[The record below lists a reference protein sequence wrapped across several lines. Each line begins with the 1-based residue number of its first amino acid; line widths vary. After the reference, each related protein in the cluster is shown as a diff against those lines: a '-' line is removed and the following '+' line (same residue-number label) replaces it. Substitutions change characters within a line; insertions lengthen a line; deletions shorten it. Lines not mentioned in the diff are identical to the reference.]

1 MGREMEEVGIR
12 YREGQ
17 EGGQDGHENEW
28 KTVTDRGGE
37 VGGGISRTRKRPGIR
52 EASEIQWR

>member
-1 MGREMEEVGIR
+1 MGREMEEFGIR

-37 VGGGISRTRKRPGIR
+37 VGGASPGQER
-52 EASEIQWR
+52 DLG